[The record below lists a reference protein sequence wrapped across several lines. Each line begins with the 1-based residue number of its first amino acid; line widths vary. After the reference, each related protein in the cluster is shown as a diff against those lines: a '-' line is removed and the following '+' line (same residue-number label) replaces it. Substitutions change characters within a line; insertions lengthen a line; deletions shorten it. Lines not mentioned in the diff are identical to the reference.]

1 MPTTTPLTDA
11 IQALTTYANEV
22 TGASDTTLSE
32 AVATLA
38 AGYGGGGTS
47 DDYTDFTG
55 GNIQAIISHGT
66 EYILT
71 DLNLNMEGVFCC
83 KLADS
88 TINNYEGYWS
98 MGYGSS
104 NVVGMQRNSSN
115 ANTLNIKLGATN
127 GNYGITVPLAD
138 GSINV
143 VTLPTIGLVDKTTNK
158 PLVIFGN
165 YYNGNLEATKATY
178 TFYGLNIVDADM
190 KYVVRIMPWLDSNN
204 VPCVKDLISGTL
216 YHNSGSGSFDYIDAN
231 GNTVTG

>member
-38 AGYGGGGTS
+38 AGYGGGGAS

-55 GNIQAIISHGT
+55 GNIRAIISHGT

-71 DLNLNMEGVFCC
+71 DMNLNLEGIFCC

-88 TINNYEGYWS
+88 NVTNYEGYWS
-98 MGYGSS
+98 VALNGS

-115 ANTLNIKLGATN
+115 ANTLNIKLGASS
-127 GNYGITVPLAD
+127 GNYGITVPLTD
-138 GSINV
+138 GSINI
-143 VTLPTIGLVDKTTNK
+143 VTIPTIGLTDVISNK
-158 PLVIFGN
+158 PVVFFGN

-178 TFYGLNIVDADM
+178 VFYGLNIVD
-190 KYVVRIMPWLDSNN
+190 KNFQYVARFMPWLENG
-204 VPCVKDLISGTL
+204 VACVKELISGTV
-216 YHNSGSGSFDYIDAN
+216 YYNTGTGTFDYIDAN